1 MAGIKA
7 AAAEGEYPEV
17 ASLQSQLG
25 TCPDLAGLGSFL
37 LGVVLHP
44 SFTPPRNFP
53 YALSFPPAKAQE
65 VSEPDYQQA
74 ISHLVVAGLHLKVVL
89 QF

>member
-1 MAGIKA
+1 M
-7 AAAEGEYPEV
+7 

-37 LGVVLHP
+37 LDVVLHP

-53 YALSFPPAKAQE
+53 YALSLPPATAQE
-65 VSEPDYQQA
+65 VSELDYQQA